1 MLCRRI
7 IHGVE
12 DDVIPFERSMKLM
25 ELLATNDVDLIYRK
39 RGGHR
44 MAEEND
50 LNLLSQVLES
60 LMESL

>member
-1 MLCRRI
+1 
-7 IHGVE
+7 
-12 DDVIPFERSMKLM
+12 MKLM